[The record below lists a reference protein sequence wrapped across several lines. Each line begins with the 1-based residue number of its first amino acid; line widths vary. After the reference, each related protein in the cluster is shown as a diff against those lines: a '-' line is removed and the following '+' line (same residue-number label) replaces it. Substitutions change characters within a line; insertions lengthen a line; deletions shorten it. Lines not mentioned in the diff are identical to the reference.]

1 MYIDGVVLLSLLIVV
16 LTCVVIGYVGVF
28 AYKHIK
34 SESAKYDLSH
44 PLEGQ

>member
-1 MYIDGVVLLSLLIVV
+1 MYIDGVVLLSLLIIG
-16 LTCVVIGYVGVF
+16 LTCVVVGYVGVF

-44 PLEGQ
+44 PAEGK